1 MLKFA
6 PRWSRTGTPL
16 PKPRNRENTPLPRRW
31 RYKHGAFYYRV
42 PPGLETRWDGKKDF
56 RLGATLA
63 EAHAEFAKRVGAP
76 IDKITTCGQM
86 LDWYATWVVPTY
98 ANPLTRAGKLEHIQ
112 RLRPV
117 FADMPV
123 AYGTFKP
130 SWVYGYVE
138 RRRPHLTA
146 AHREIE
152 TLSHAFTKLVQ
163 KGDIDRHPFKGE
175 VRLNGDLALR
185 PRTRYVED
193 WEVLEL
199 LSLAPRRKRGSV
211 RMLQAY
217 VRLKL
222 LTGLARSDLL
232 RLRQGEHLRDDGIY
246 VTRHKTA
253 GTTGKVT
260 IYEYAKVPERR
271 AAVQMAIAAR
281 PALSPFL
288 FCNRRGEGYI
298 DEATGQSHG
307 FDSMWQRFMD
317 RVLAETKITER
328 FTEHDLRAKA
338 GSDAESLEKARALL
352 QHADHATTL
361 RIYRR
366 KPERV

>member
-1 MLKFA
+1 M
-6 PRWSRTGTPL
+6 PRQ
-16 PKPRNRENTPLPRRW
+16 RNRENQPLPRRW
-31 RYKHGAFYYRV
+31 RHYHGAYFYRV
-42 PPGLETRWDGKKDF
+42 PPGLEHLWDGKRQF

-63 EAHAEFAKRVGAP
+63 EAHKAFAARVDEPTGAVH
-76 IDKITTCGQM
+76 TCGQM
-86 LDWYATWVVPTY
+86 LDWYSTFVVPAY
-98 ANPLTRAGKLEHIQ
+98 ANPLTRAGKFEHIK

-117 FADMPV
+117 FVDLPV
-123 AYGTFKP
+123 AGFKP
-130 SWVYGYVE
+130 AWVYGYIA
-138 RRRPHLTA
+138 RRGKLTA

-163 KGDIDRHPFKGE
+163 KGDIDKHPFKGE
-175 VRLNGDLALR
+175 VRLDGDLALK

-199 LSLAPRRKRGSV
+199 LALAPRRKSGSV
-211 RMLQAY
+211 RALQAY

-232 RLRQGEHLRDDGIY
+232 RLRLNEHLREDGIH

-253 GTTGKVT
+253 ETTGKAT
-260 IYEYAKVPERR
+260 IYEYARVPER
-271 AAVQMAIAAR
+271 AEAVRLAIAAR
-281 PALSPFL
+281 PVLSPFL

-298 DEATGQSHG
+298 DEETGESHG

-338 GSDAESLEKARALL
+338 GSDAESLERARALL
-352 QHADHATTL
+352 QHADQTTTL

>member
-1 MLKFA
+1 M
-6 PRWSRTGTPL
+6 PRQRS
-16 PKPRNRENTPLPRRW
+16 KQNQPLPRRW
-31 RYKHGAFYYRV
+31 RFYHGAYRYQV
-42 PPGLETRWDGKKDF
+42 PPGDEHLWDGKKQF

-63 EAHAEFAKRVGAP
+63 EAHAEFAKRVTEP
-76 IDKITTCGQM
+76 SDKISTVGAM
-86 LDWYATWVVPTY
+86 LDWYAAFVVPTY
-98 ANPLTRAGKLEHIQ
+98 ANPLTRGGKLEHI
-112 RLRPV
+112 RVLRGA
-117 FADMPV
+117 FAEMPV
-123 AYGTFKP
+123 VGFKP
-130 SWVYGYVE
+130 AWIYKYVSG
-138 RRRPHLTA
+138 RKHLKTGKTALTA

-163 KGDIDRHPFKGE
+163 KGDIDRHPWKLGADGSE
-175 VRLNGDLALR
+175 VRLDGDLALK

-193 WEVLEL
+193 WEILEL
-199 LSLAPRRKRGSV
+199 LSLQPRRKAGSV

-232 RLRQGEHLRDDGIY
+232 RLRVDEHVREDGIY

-253 GTTGKVT
+253 ETTGKAT
-260 IYEYAKVPERR
+260 IYEYAKVPERQGVVR
-271 AAVQMAIAAR
+271 QAIASR
-281 PALSPFL
+281 PCLSPFL
-288 FCNRRGEGYI
+288 FCNKRGEGYI
-298 DEATGQSHG
+298 DEETGESHG

-317 RVLAETKITER
+317 RVLSETKVTKR

-352 QHADHATTL
+352 QHADPMTTQ

-366 KPERV
+366 RPERV